1 MKKNVFSLI
10 DIKNNILRIKKFLK
24 KNYVT
29 FFKEVPLLLCF
40 IITALLN
47 TLLLRIITVGNFTY
61 LKPLFADL
69 GMLCIFSSFALLLYK
84 PVSNFIINSTPIDD
98 NLKQAIEERL
108 SSPDISDEETDN
120 IVAAYYDNVKNSSTA
135 ATAKIISETIINVG
149 CMIIVFI
156 VSKLILLLFRFSGDL
171 IAKLP
176 LIKQLN
182 SVGGFVYGILEG
194 FILVYILLALIAIM
208 SPVFN
213 MNQIINMIN
222 SSIIANIMYN
232 NNIIF
237 IVFT

>member
-1 MKKNVFSLI
+1 MNYLI
-10 DIKNNILRIKKFLK
+10 DIILIAIIALITFIGYKRGLIKVAFKLISFLLAI
-24 KNYVT
+24 VLA
-29 FFKEVPLLLCF
+29 V
-40 IITALLN
+40 
-47 TLLLRIITVGNFTY
+47 V
-61 LKPLFADL
+61 
-69 GMLCIFSSFALLLYK
+69 LYK
-84 PVSNFIINSTPIDD
+84 PISNFIINSTPIDD

-149 CMIIVFI
+149 CMIIVFV

-194 FILVYILLALIAIM
+194 FVLVYILLALIAIM

-237 IVFT
+237 ILFT

>member
-1 MKKNVFSLI
+1 MNYLI
-10 DIKNNILRIKKFLK
+10 DIILIAIIALITFIGYKRGLIKVAFKLISFLLAI
-24 KNYVT
+24 VLA
-29 FFKEVPLLLCF
+29 V
-40 IITALLN
+40 
-47 TLLLRIITVGNFTY
+47 V
-61 LKPLFADL
+61 
-69 GMLCIFSSFALLLYK
+69 LYK
-84 PVSNFIINSTPIDD
+84 PISNFIINSTPIDD

-149 CMIIVFI
+149 CMIIVFV

-182 SVGGFVYGILEG
+182 SAGGFVYGILEG
-194 FILVYILLALIAIM
+194 FVLVYILLALIAIM

-237 IVFT
+237 ILFT

>member
-1 MKKNVFSLI
+1 MNYLI
-10 DIKNNILRIKKFLK
+10 DIILIAIIALITFIGYKRGLIKVAFKLISFLLAI
-24 KNYVT
+24 VLA
-29 FFKEVPLLLCF
+29 V
-40 IITALLN
+40 
-47 TLLLRIITVGNFTY
+47 V
-61 LKPLFADL
+61 
-69 GMLCIFSSFALLLYK
+69 LYK
-84 PVSNFIINSTPIDD
+84 PISNFIINSTPIDD

-120 IVAAYYDNVKNSSTA
+120 IVATYYDNVKNSSTTA
-135 ATAKIISETIINVG
+135 AAKIISETIINVG
-149 CMIIVFI
+149 CMIIVFV

-222 SSIIANIMYN
+222 SSIITNIMYN

-237 IVFT
+237 ILFT

>member
-1 MKKNVFSLI
+1 MNYLI
-10 DIKNNILRIKKFLK
+10 DIILIAIIALITFIGYKRGLIKVAFKLISFLLAI
-24 KNYVT
+24 VLA
-29 FFKEVPLLLCF
+29 V
-40 IITALLN
+40 
-47 TLLLRIITVGNFTY
+47 V
-61 LKPLFADL
+61 
-69 GMLCIFSSFALLLYK
+69 LYK
-84 PVSNFIINSTPIDD
+84 PISNFIINSTPIDD
-98 NLKQAIEERL
+98 NLKQAIEKRL

-237 IVFT
+237 ILFT

>member
-1 MKKNVFSLI
+1 MNYLI
-10 DIKNNILRIKKFLK
+10 DIILIGIIALITFIGYKRGLIKVAFKLISFLLAI
-24 KNYVT
+24 VLA
-29 FFKEVPLLLCF
+29 V
-40 IITALLN
+40 I
-47 TLLLRIITVGNFTY
+47 
-61 LKPLFADL
+61 
-69 GMLCIFSSFALLLYK
+69 LYK
-84 PVSNFIINSTPIDD
+84 PISSFIINNTPIDD

-135 ATAKIISETIINVG
+135 ATAKIISEAIINVG
-149 CMIIVFI
+149 CMIIVFVI
-156 VSKLILLLFRFSGDL
+156 SKLILLLFRFSGDL

-194 FILVYILLALIAIM
+194 FILVYILLALIALM
-208 SPVFN
+208 SPIFN

-237 IVFT
+237 ILFT

>member
-1 MKKNVFSLI
+1 MNYLI
-10 DIKNNILRIKKFLK
+10 DIILIAIIALITFIGYKRGLIKVAFKLISFLLAI
-24 KNYVT
+24 VLA
-29 FFKEVPLLLCF
+29 V
-40 IITALLN
+40 
-47 TLLLRIITVGNFTY
+47 V
-61 LKPLFADL
+61 
-69 GMLCIFSSFALLLYK
+69 LYK
-84 PVSNFIINSTPIDD
+84 PISNFIINSTPIDD
-98 NLKQAIEERL
+98 NLNQAIEERL

-237 IVFT
+237 ILFT

>member
-1 MKKNVFSLI
+1 MNFLI
-10 DIKNNILRIKKFLK
+10 DIILIAIIALITFIGYKRGLIKVAFKLISFLLAI
-24 KNYVT
+24 VLA
-29 FFKEVPLLLCF
+29 V
-40 IITALLN
+40 
-47 TLLLRIITVGNFTY
+47 V
-61 LKPLFADL
+61 
-69 GMLCIFSSFALLLYK
+69 LYK

-98 NLKQAIEERL
+98 NLKQGIEERL

-120 IVAAYYDNVKNSSTA
+120 IVAAYYDNVKNSSTTVA
-135 ATAKIISETIINVG
+135 AKIISESIINVG
-149 CMIIVFI
+149 CMIIVFVI
-156 VSKLILLLFRFSGDL
+156 SKLILLLFRFSGDL

-194 FILVYILLALIAIM
+194 FILIYILLALIALM
-208 SPVFN
+208 SPIFN

-237 IVFT
+237 ILFT

>member
-1 MKKNVFSLI
+1 MNYLI
-10 DIKNNILRIKKFLK
+10 DIILIAIIALITFIGYKRGLIKVAFKLISFLLAI
-24 KNYVT
+24 VLA
-29 FFKEVPLLLCF
+29 V
-40 IITALLN
+40 
-47 TLLLRIITVGNFTY
+47 V
-61 LKPLFADL
+61 
-69 GMLCIFSSFALLLYK
+69 LYK
-84 PVSNFIINSTPIDD
+84 PISNFIINSTPIDD

-135 ATAKIISETIINVG
+135 AAAKIISETIINVG
-149 CMIIVFI
+149 CMIIVFV

-222 SSIIANIMYN
+222 SSIITNIMYN

-237 IVFT
+237 ILFT

>member
-1 MKKNVFSLI
+1 MNFLI
-10 DIKNNILRIKKFLK
+10 DIILIAIIALITFIGYKRGLIKVAFKLISFLLAI
-24 KNYVT
+24 VLA
-29 FFKEVPLLLCF
+29 V
-40 IITALLN
+40 
-47 TLLLRIITVGNFTY
+47 V
-61 LKPLFADL
+61 
-69 GMLCIFSSFALLLYK
+69 LYK

-108 SSPDISDEETDN
+108 SSPDISNEETDN
-120 IVAAYYDNVKNSSTA
+120 IVAAYYDNVKNSSTTVA
-135 ATAKIISETIINVG
+135 AKIISESIINVG
-149 CMIIVFI
+149 CMIIVFVI
-156 VSKLILLLFRFSGDL
+156 SKLILLLFRFSGDL

-194 FILVYILLALIAIM
+194 FILIYILLALIALM
-208 SPVFN
+208 SPIFN

-237 IVFT
+237 ILFT

>member
-1 MKKNVFSLI
+1 MNYLI
-10 DIKNNILRIKKFLK
+10 DIILIAIIALITFIGYKRGLIKVAFKLISFLLAI
-24 KNYVT
+24 VLA
-29 FFKEVPLLLCF
+29 V
-40 IITALLN
+40 
-47 TLLLRIITVGNFTY
+47 V
-61 LKPLFADL
+61 
-69 GMLCIFSSFALLLYK
+69 LYK
-84 PVSNFIINSTPIDD
+84 PISNFIINNTPIDD

-120 IVAAYYDNVKNSSTA
+120 IVATYYDNVKNSSTTA
-135 ATAKIISETIINVG
+135 AAKIISETIINVG
-149 CMIIVFI
+149 CMIIVFV

-222 SSIIANIMYN
+222 SSIITNIMYN

-237 IVFT
+237 ILFT